1 MDRNTFLGGSV
12 VGVIVR
18 LLVLSLV
25 VGVILSV
32 LGITPENIFDRI
44 NVMLRRIYDLGFGA
58 IESVLGYVILG
69 AMVVVPIWFISRL
82 IKATRSPDVPPPPRG
97 GSV

>member
-12 VGVIVR
+12 LGVLVR

-25 VGVILSV
+25 VGIVLST
-32 LGITPENIFDRI
+32 LGITPENFFYQI
-44 NVMLRRIYDLGFGA
+44 NVLLRRIYDLGFGA

-69 AMVVVPIWFISRL
+69 AMVVVPIWLISRL
-82 IKATRSPDVPPPPRG
+82 IKASRGPDVPPPPRG

>member
-12 VGVIVR
+12 LGVIVR

-82 IKATRSPDVPPPPRG
+82 IKATRGPGVPPPPRG

>member
-44 NVMLRRIYDLGFGA
+44 NVMLQRIYDLGFGA

-82 IKATRSPDVPPPPRG
+82 IKATRGPDVPPPPRG

>member
-82 IKATRSPDVPPPPRG
+82 IKATRDPDVPPPPRG

>member
-12 VGVIVR
+12 LGVVVR

-25 VGVILSV
+25 VGVILST
-32 LGITPENIFDRI
+32 LGITPANIFDKI
-44 NVMLRRIYDLGFGA
+44 DVLLRRIYDLGFGA

-82 IKATRSPDVPPPPRG
+82 IKASRGPDVPPPPRG